1 VTHFDRKKTTTVRQ
15 APVAR
20 LLFRGQKSFY
30 SHCDRLYAACGALV
44 QTLRAFSVRR
54 TDDLKRSSGWLS
66 GIGEMFVGRHFDREV
81 IVQCVRWY
89 LRFRRSYRDL
99 VEMMAER
106 GLSVVHTTIMR

>member
-1 VTHFDRKKTTTVRQ
+1 
-15 APVAR
+15 
-20 LLFRGQKSFY
+20 
-30 SHCDRLYAACGALV
+30 V

-54 TDDLKRSSGWLS
+54 TDDLKRSSGWVS
-66 GIGEMFVGRHFDREV
+66 AIGEMFVGRHFDREV

-89 LRFRRSYRDL
+89 LRFRLSYRDL

>member
-1 VTHFDRKKTTTVRQ
+1 
-15 APVAR
+15 
-20 LLFRGQKSFY
+20 
-30 SHCDRLYAACGALV
+30 V
-44 QTLRAFSVRR
+44 QTLRAFSFRR
-54 TDDLKRSSGWLS
+54 TDDLKRSSGWVS

-89 LRFRRSYRDL
+89 LRFRLNYRDL